1 MHRSFFPNRR
11 FFARPL
17 DDASSPSSRIV
28 ISSRQGENRAPRRM
42 TVHLN
47 EPLKGGPREREPH
60 RAEAR
65 SPSRQTNLA
74 LTAVK
79 PFRTG
84 SFPVHACRSST
95 RNTIFVKPEEFLAIL
110 THAATGNGSPRI
122 TGCLP
127 IGKLRRTVL
136 TLQVADLRANGSGRG
151 IMLESF

>member
-95 RNTIFVKPEEFLAIL
+95 RNTIFVKPEEFLAIDPYSRCYRQWFSENYWMPSNRK
-110 THAATGNGSPRI
+110 ASKDG
-122 TGCLP
+122 
-127 IGKLRRTVL
+127 
-136 TLQVADLRANGSGRG
+136 ANSAGG
-151 IMLESF
+151 